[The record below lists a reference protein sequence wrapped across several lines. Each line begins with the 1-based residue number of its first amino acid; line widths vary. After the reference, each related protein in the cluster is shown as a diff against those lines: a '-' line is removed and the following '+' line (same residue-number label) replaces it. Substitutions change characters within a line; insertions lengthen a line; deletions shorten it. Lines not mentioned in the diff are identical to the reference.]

1 MIAKRP
7 EYPPCPLVHASC
19 LETGTILRYETRMVR
34 FPRSLLRR
42 SAALFA
48 ALAMLAVLGSA
59 TPASAQSQSPP
70 DERPYDEQLLRLS
83 EILGAIHYL
92 RALCGAEEG
101 QLWRNQMKEILRSE
115 GTTAIRR
122 AMLARSFN
130 KGYRGYRRTYRSC
143 NESARKA
150 IERFME
156 EGESLTAV
164 LVERN

>member
-1 MIAKRP
+1 M
-7 EYPPCPLVHASC
+7 
-19 LETGTILRYETRMVR
+19 MR
-34 FPRSLLRR
+34 FSRSLFRR

-48 ALAMLAVLGSA
+48 ALALVAA
-59 TPASAQSQSPP
+59 FAAPPASAQPQSLL

-143 NESARKA
+143 NDSARTA

-156 EGESLTAV
+156 EGDSLTA
-164 LVERN
+164 LLIERE